1 MNQDIEKIESRTLR
15 EKVYDQ
21 LRHRIIYGNL
31 LPGQTVTLR
40 NLSDQFGVSIIP
52 IREALWQL
60 ETERVIVIERNKYI
74 RVNQLTAPEM
84 NELLTIRL
92 YLESQ
97 AVERACEILPEGLLP
112 RLRGLLTEMDES
124 LPNPHDFLVKN
135 SEFHFAI
142 YAEAAMPI
150 HLQSINQLWARVGP
164 YISIHAKDMGT
175 GSERM
180 KFHYEIFAA
189 LEGRNKAKAVEALQ
203 QDLKTAASYILPYL
217 SG

>member
-1 MNQDIEKIESRTLR
+1 MKADIEKIESRTLR

-21 LRHRIIYGNL
+21 LRHRIIYGDL

-84 NELLTIRL
+84 NELLMIRL
-92 YLESQ
+92 FLESQ
-97 AVERACEILPEGLLP
+97 AVERACEIFPDEFIP
-112 RLRGLLTEMDES
+112 RLKELLAEMDRS
-124 LPNPHDFLVKN
+124 LPNPHEFLVKN

-142 YAEAAMPI
+142 YTEADMPI
-150 HLQSINQLWARVGP
+150 HLQFINQLWARVGP
-164 YISIHAKDMGT
+164 YLSIHAKDMGT

-180 KFHYEIFAA
+180 QFHYKIFSA
-189 LEGRNKAKAVEALQ
+189 LEERNKVKAVEALQ
-203 QDLKTAASYILPYL
+203 GDLKIAASYILPYL
-217 SG
+217 AT